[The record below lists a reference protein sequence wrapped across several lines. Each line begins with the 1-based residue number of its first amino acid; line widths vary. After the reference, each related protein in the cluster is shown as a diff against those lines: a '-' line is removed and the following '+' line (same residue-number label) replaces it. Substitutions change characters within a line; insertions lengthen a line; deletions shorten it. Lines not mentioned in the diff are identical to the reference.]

1 MSEVDVSGRAPKIFM
16 SRAES
21 HDVGGEGR
29 VLSEVVGGEGTS
41 QEKGEVGGGEGF
53 SLRVMVRVAWA
64 RLGIT
69 WPMSNSPDW
78 T

>member
-21 HDVGGEGR
+21 HDVGGEGK

-41 QEKGEVGGGEGF
+41 HEKGEAGGGEGL
-53 SLRVMVRVAWA
+53 SLRVMVRVRVAIIGPVQV
-64 RLGIT
+64 RNH
-69 WPMSNSPDW
+69 MVNVK
-78 T
+78 